1 MAARTNTSYAAKA
14 GREAPYA
21 TGKPIF
27 IKHKDIPSVY
37 EKVMTNEDM
46 YKCLLRSVQGREIKG
61 VQRIGGLWRLY
72 IENQDT
78 RMKLITNGVNMR
90 NANVAV
96 YDTNPFLTNGKENS
110 LRLLIKDIPLSA
122 HESLIIDELER
133 MKYKVMGSVIYQ
145 RLRVDGQL
153 TDCLTGDRVVYI
165 EQPPTPLPR
174 NMNFGLFKA
183 KVFHFGQVPATTRST
198 VVCSKCLSEGH
209 HRSQCSSPVICR
221 RCKQPGHIQQE
232 CSFETPPTS
241 PTRGHANGN
250 VTPPPAGAVPPA
262 QGTEQ
267 LIASGRQ
274 AAAGPVRES
283 SAHHDNQTRAQAKIT
298 QYLKGDRNVPQQ
310 PPANNASI
318 PTPPP
323 ADGVTHAAE
332 NTEKFDSSSH
342 VIADAS
348 SEDSL
353 SDDDG
358 REEMPVD
365 SEISVESPEL
375 PKHHVNEKTVKLKRK
390 QKSTQKLP
398 KKK

>member
-1 MAARTNTSYAAKA
+1 
-14 GREAPYA
+14 
-21 TGKPIF
+21 
-27 IKHKDIPSVY
+27 
-37 EKVMTNEDM
+37 MTNEDM

-61 VQRIGGLWRLY
+61 VQMIGGLWRLY

-78 RMKLITNGVNMR
+78 RVKLITNGVNMR

-183 KVFHFGQVPATTRST
+183 KVFHFGQIPSTTRST
-198 VVCSKCLSEGH
+198 VVCSNCLSEGH
-209 HRSQCSSPVICR
+209 HRSQCGSPVICR

-241 PTRGHANGN
+241 PSRDHANGN
-250 VTPPPAGAVPPA
+250 VTPPPAGAVPPT

-267 LIASGRQ
+267 PSVSGHQ
-274 AAAGPVRES
+274 ADAGPVRDS
-283 SAHHDNQTRAQAKIT
+283 SAHHDNQTPRAQANIT
-298 QYLKGDRNVPQQ
+298 QYLKG
-310 PPANNASI
+310 
-318 PTPPP
+318 
-323 ADGVTHAAE
+323 
-332 NTEKFDSSSH
+332 
-342 VIADAS
+342 
-348 SEDSL
+348 
-353 SDDDG
+353 
-358 REEMPVD
+358 
-365 SEISVESPEL
+365 ES
-375 PKHHVNEKTVKLKRK
+375 
-390 QKSTQKLP
+390 
-398 KKK
+398 